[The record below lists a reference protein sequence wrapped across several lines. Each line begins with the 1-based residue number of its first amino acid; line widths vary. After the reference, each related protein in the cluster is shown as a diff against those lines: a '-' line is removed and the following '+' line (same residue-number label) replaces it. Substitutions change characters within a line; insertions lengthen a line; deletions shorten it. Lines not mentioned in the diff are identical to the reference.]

1 MSRITARPDEGS
13 IEDYCRLR
21 DRAIAMIKAMRED
34 GMVATDAV
42 FVLMLALASFVAA
55 GPEEDRQG
63 ALDHVTR
70 MLADMVPH
78 AGCTCQPR
86 FDA

>member
-1 MSRITARPDEGS
+1 MSRITARPDEAS
-13 IEDYCRLR
+13 DEDYCRLR
-21 DRAIAMIKAMRED
+21 DRAIALIQDMRED
-34 GMVATDAV
+34 GLNATDAV

-70 MLADMVPH
+70 MLADLVPH
-78 AGCTCQPR
+78 AGCTCQRR